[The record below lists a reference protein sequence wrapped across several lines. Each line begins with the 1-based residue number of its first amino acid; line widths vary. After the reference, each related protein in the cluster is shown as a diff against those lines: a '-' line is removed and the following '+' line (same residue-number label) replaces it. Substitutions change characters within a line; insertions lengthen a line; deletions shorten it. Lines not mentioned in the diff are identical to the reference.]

1 MKTQTSSKNVVQHER
16 TDSYQRM
23 KRAMESFNIEE
34 SMVSVVFYHRIG
46 NVTRCAVKNV
56 LIISRSFD
64 ALQRARATVRER
76 RTELY
81 WWFLRFASSFT
92 SSWFLATNARL
103 E

>member
-34 SMVSVVFYHRIG
+34 SMVSVVFYSRIG

-64 ALQRARATVRER
+64 AVSYTHLTLPTKA
-76 RTELY
+76 
-81 WWFLRFASSFT
+81 
-92 SSWFLATNARL
+92 
-103 E
+103 

>member
-1 MKTQTSSKNVVQHER
+1 
-16 TDSYQRM
+16 M

-34 SMVSVVFYHRIG
+34 SMVSVVFYSRIG
-46 NVTRCAVKNV
+46 NVTRRAVKNV

-92 SSWFLATNARL
+92 SSWFLATHSRM